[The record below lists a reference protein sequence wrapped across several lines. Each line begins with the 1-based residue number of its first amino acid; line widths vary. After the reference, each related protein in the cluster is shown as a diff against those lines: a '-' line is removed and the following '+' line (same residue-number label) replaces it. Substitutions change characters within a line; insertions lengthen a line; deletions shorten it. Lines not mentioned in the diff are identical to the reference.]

1 MHRQVRRSALALV
14 AVAALLLT
22 TAASCDHGS
31 TKPPP
36 PPSEDDKFRKDCL
49 VKGGKPVIVHS
60 NGKTTR
66 SCIISPVG

>member
-1 MHRQVRRSALALV
+1 MRTKRVTI
-14 AVAALLLT
+14 ALLAAVGIFFVA
-22 TAASCDHGS
+22 TAESCDHGS